1 MRWFL
6 ALVVLLGLIAAGAY
20 EWEQASYYGAGPAA
34 QNTTVIIKSGTGLRG
49 ISDQLAVAG
58 VIRNANIFFWGVRLR
73 RTTEKLKAGEYLI
86 PAYASEFDIVKL
98 LESGKTVK
106 HKVTAP
112 EGRTSDMI
120 AKIVNADPVLQGPPV
135 ATPAEGTLLPET
147 YLFQRGDTRQ
157 QIIARMTKDQE
168 ELVDR
173 LWAERRPNLPFKT
186 KEEAITLASIVE
198 KETALPGERRHIAGV
213 FINRLRTGMQIQS
226 DPTIIYGLTQG
237 YPLGH
242 GIRESELHRATPYNT
257 YIIPGLPPGPICNP
271 GKDAI
276 AAVLDPMDTKDLY
289 FVANGQ
295 GGHVFSASVAD
306 QNRHVAELR
315 ERERIEKLN
324 RLPVPV
330 STVPPLR

>member
-1 MRWFL
+1 MIRVL
-6 ALVVLLGLIAAGAY
+6 AILIALGLVVAGAF
-20 EWEQASYYGAGPAA
+20 EWESANYTAAGPA
-34 QNTTVIIKSGTGLRG
+34 QQETTVVIKPGTGLRG
-49 ISDQLAVAG
+49 ISDALAGAG
-58 VIRNANIFFWGVRLR
+58 VIRNADVFFWSVRLR
-73 RTTEKLKAGEYLI
+73 RTNEKLKAGEYAI
-86 PAYASEFDIVKL
+86 PAHASESDIVEL
-98 LESGKTVK
+98 MASGKTVK

-120 AKIVNADPVLQGPPV
+120 AKIVNADPVLKGEPV

-157 QIIARMTKDQE
+157 DIIARMTADQK
-168 ELVDR
+168 ELIDR
-173 LWAERRPNLPFKT
+173 LWDKRQPNLPFKT

-198 KETALPGERRHIAGV
+198 KETALPSERRHIAGV
-213 FINRLRTGMQIQS
+213 FINRLRSGMQIQS

-242 GIRESELHRATPYNT
+242 GIRESELHRVTPYNT
-257 YIIPGLPPGPICNP
+257 YLIPALPPGPICNP

-276 AAVLDPMDTKDLY
+276 AAVLDPLDTKDLY

-324 RLPVPV
+324 KLPVPV
-330 STVPPLR
+330 ATVPHL

>member
-6 ALVVLLGLIAAGAY
+6 ALVVLLGLIVAGAFEWEHAKYTAAGRS
-20 EWEQASYYGAGPAA
+20 Q
-34 QNTTVIIKSGTGLRG
+34 QDTTVIIKPGTGLRG
-49 ISDQLAVAG
+49 ISEELAGAG
-58 VIRNANIFFWGVRLR
+58 VIDNADVFYWGVRLR
-73 RTTEKLKAGEYLI
+73 QTNAKLKAGEYLI
-86 PAYASEFDIVKL
+86 PAYASEADIVAL
-98 LESGKTVK
+98 MASGKTVK

-120 AKIVNADPVLQGPPV
+120 AKIVNADPILQGPPV
-135 ATPAEGTLLPET
+135 ITPAEGTLLPET

-157 QIIARMTKDQE
+157 QIIDRMTKDQQD
-168 ELVDR
+168 LVDR
-173 LWAERRPNLPFKT
+173 LWAARQPNLPFKT
-186 KEEAITLASIVE
+186 KEEALTLASIVE
-198 KETALPGERRHIAGV
+198 KETALPAARRHIAGV
-213 FINRLRTGMQIQS
+213 FINRLRSGMQIQS

-276 AAVLDPMDTKDLY
+276 AAVLDPLDTKDLY

-306 QNRHVAELR
+306 QNKHVAELR

-324 RLPVPV
+324 KLPVPTPV
-330 STVPPLR
+330 VPHL